1 MHKHLQKFMKLGGR
15 ATYVHLDSTK
25 KLGEQTPHGAGV
37 SFIRPPLVVRSTCE
51 VTPTLPSFNMIGSSV
66 YHSHMEARGLPS
78 YSIFVGADNFLHFS
92 LGTRIFYGFICFFSH
107 LG

>member
-15 ATYVHLDSTK
+15 ATYVHLDSSK

-78 YSIFVGADNFLHFS
+78 YSILVGADNFLHFS
-92 LGTRIFYGFICFFSH
+92 LGNRIFYGFICFFSH